1 MNQSTYFYLSLH
13 LNYISYNKI
22 EISKMTNK
30 TLKIACML
38 LGMCTSVSAQE
49 SWGLQDCIDYALKNN
64 IQIQKN
70 RINEEKGDVAL
81 WNRKG
86 ALFPSL
92 SFSTNQNMGYRP
104 FTQVMS
110 VVQGDQVTSTSSNVT
125 YQGSYGLNASVTLW
139 NGGINYKNIKE
150 QALQNEI
157 TKLQTEQSELN
168 IQEQI
173 AQLYVQIMYTK
184 EALKVNE
191 ELLKTA
197 QAQYDRGVEMQ
208 KQGQMAKAD
217 VVQLEAQL
225 SSAKYDIANSQ
236 AQLENFK
243 RQLKSVLELDI
254 NSDFNIK
261 GDIPTDEKVLAVIP
275 SKLDA
280 YNRALESRPEIKGAE
295 LGIESA
301 NMQLDIA
308 KRAHYP
314 TVRASASLGSNH
326 SSGSQNNW
334 GTQMKSNLSV
344 SAGVT
349 VSVPIFDN
357 RQIATNIR
365 NAKLNQVNSQLDLKD
380 KKTALSNTIEQYWI
394 NANSNQQSYLAAKAR
409 VKSQEAS
416 YELLNEQFQNGLK
429 STVDVLQGRDNVI
442 NAEQSMLQSKY
453 TTLLNIQLLK
463 FYTGEQIDL

>member
-1 MNQSTYFYLSLH
+1 
-13 LNYISYNKI
+13 
-22 EISKMTNK
+22 MTNK
-30 TLKIACML
+30 TFKIAYML
-38 LGMCTSVSAQE
+38 LGISTCAWAQE

-70 RINEEKGDVAL
+70 RVSEEKGEVTL

-86 ALFPSL
+86 VLFPSL
-92 SFSTNQNMGYRP
+92 SFSTNQNVGYRP
-104 FTQVMS
+104 FTQVMA

-139 NGGINYKNIKE
+139 NGGINQKNIKE
-150 QALQNEI
+150 QKLLNEI
-157 TKLQTEQSELN
+157 TKLQTEQSELS

-184 EALKVNE
+184 EALKVSE

-197 QAQYDRGVEMQ
+197 QLQYDRGIEMQ

-225 SSAKYDIANSQ
+225 SSAKYDIANNQ
-236 AQLENFK
+236 ARLENFK
-243 RQLKSVLELDI
+243 RQLKAVLELDI
-254 NSDFNIK
+254 NSDFDIK

-275 SKLDA
+275 SKLEA
-280 YNRALESRPEIKGAE
+280 YNQALASRPEIKGAE

-308 KRAHYP
+308 RRAHYP

-334 GTQMKSNLSV
+334 GTQMKSNLNM

-365 NAKLNQVNSQLDLKD
+365 NAKLNQVNSQLDLQD
-380 KKTALSNTIEQYWI
+380 KKTSLSNTIEQYWI

-416 YELLNEQFQNGLK
+416 YELLNEQFLNGLK
-429 STVDVLQGRDNVI
+429 NTVDVLQGRDNVI

-463 FYTGEQIDL
+463 FYTGEKIDL

>member
-1 MNQSTYFYLSLH
+1 
-13 LNYISYNKI
+13 
-22 EISKMTNK
+22 
-30 TLKIACML
+30 ML
-38 LGMCTSVSAQE
+38 LGISTCAWAQE

-70 RINEEKGDVAL
+70 RVSEEKGEVTL

-86 ALFPSL
+86 VLFPSL
-92 SFSTNQNMGYRP
+92 SFSTNQNVGYRP
-104 FTQVMS
+104 FTQVMA

-139 NGGINYKNIKE
+139 NGGINQKNIKE
-150 QALQNEI
+150 QKLLNEI
-157 TKLQTEQSELN
+157 TKLQTEQSELS

-184 EALKVNE
+184 EALKVSE

-197 QAQYDRGVEMQ
+197 QLQYDRGIEMQ

-225 SSAKYDIANSQ
+225 SSAKYDIANNQ
-236 AQLENFK
+236 ARLENFK
-243 RQLKSVLELDI
+243 RQLKAVLELDI
-254 NSDFNIK
+254 NSDFDIK

-275 SKLDA
+275 SKLEA
-280 YNRALESRPEIKGAE
+280 YNQALTSRPEIKGAE

-308 KRAHYP
+308 RRAHYP

-334 GTQMKSNLSV
+334 GTQMKSNLNM

-365 NAKLNQVNSQLDLKD
+365 NAKLNQVNSQLDLQD
-380 KKTALSNTIEQYWI
+380 KKTSLSNTIEQYWI

-416 YELLNEQFQNGLK
+416 YELLNEQFLNGLK
-429 STVDVLQGRDNVI
+429 NTVDVLQGRDNVI

-463 FYTGEQIDL
+463 FYTGEKIDL

>member
-1 MNQSTYFYLSLH
+1 MINRTF
-13 LNYISYNKI
+13 
-22 EISKMTNK
+22 
-30 TLKIACML
+30 KIACML
-38 LGMCTSVSAQE
+38 LGMSTCTIAQE
-49 SWGLQDCIDYALKNN
+49 RWGLQDCIDYALKNN

-70 RINEEKGDVAL
+70 KVNEEKGDVAL

-86 ALFPSL
+86 ILFPSL
-92 SFSTNQNMGYRP
+92 SFSTNQNLGYRP
-104 FTQVMS
+104 FTQVMA

-157 TKLQTEQSELN
+157 AKLQTEQSELS
-168 IQEQI
+168 IQVQI
-173 AQLYVQIMYTK
+173 AQLYVQIMYTT

-191 ELLKTA
+191 QLQKTA
-197 QAQYDRGVEMQ
+197 QAQYDRGLEMQ

-217 VVQLEAQL
+217 VIQLEAQL
-225 SSAKYDIANSQ
+225 SSAKYDIANTQ

-254 NSDFNIK
+254 NHDFNIK
-261 GDIPTDEKVLAVIP
+261 GEIPSDEKVLAVIP
-275 SKLDA
+275 SKLEA
-280 YNRALESRPEIKGAE
+280 YNQALVSRPEIKGAE

-326 SSGSQNNW
+326 SSGSNNNW
-334 GTQMKSNLSV
+334 GTQMKSNLNM

-349 VSVPIFDN
+349 VSIPIFDN
-357 RQIATNIR
+357 RQIASNIR
-365 NAKLNQVNSQLDLKD
+365 NAKLNQVNSQLDLLD
-380 KKTALSNTIEQYWI
+380 KKTSLSSTIEQYWI
-394 NANSNQQSYLAAKAR
+394 NAYSNQQSYLAAKAR

-416 YELLNEQFQNGLK
+416 YELLNEQFLNGLK
-429 STVDVLQGRDNVI
+429 NTVDVLQGRDNVI

-463 FYTGEQIDL
+463 FYTGEKIDL

>member
-1 MNQSTYFYLSLH
+1 
-13 LNYISYNKI
+13 
-22 EISKMTNK
+22 MTNK
-30 TLKIACML
+30 TFKIACML
-38 LGMCTSVSAQE
+38 LGFSSCALAQE

-70 RINEEKGDVAL
+70 RVSEEKGDVTL

-92 SFSTNQNMGYRP
+92 SFSTSHNVGYRP
-104 FTQVMS
+104 FTQVMA

-150 QALQNEI
+150 QELQNEI
-157 TKLQTEQSELN
+157 TKLQTEQSELS

-173 AQLYVQIMYTK
+173 AQLYVQIMFTK
-184 EALKVNE
+184 EALKVSE
-191 ELLKTA
+191 QLLKTA
-197 QAQYDRGVEMQ
+197 QMQYDRGLEMQ

-225 SSAKYDIANSQ
+225 SSAKYDIANNQ
-236 AQLENFK
+236 AQVENFK

-254 NSDFNIK
+254 NNDFDIK
-261 GDIPTDEKVLAVIP
+261 GEIPTDEKVLAVIP
-275 SKLDA
+275 NKLEA
-280 YNRALESRPEIKGAE
+280 YNQALANRPEIKGAE

-326 SSGSQNNW
+326 SSGSQ
-334 GTQMKSNLSV
+334 
-344 SAGVT
+344 
-349 VSVPIFDN
+349 I
-357 RQIATNIR
+357 
-365 NAKLNQVNSQLDLKD
+365 
-380 KKTALSNTIEQYWI
+380 
-394 NANSNQQSYLAAKAR
+394 
-409 VKSQEAS
+409 
-416 YELLNEQFQNGLK
+416 
-429 STVDVLQGRDNVI
+429 GRAHV
-442 NAEQSMLQSKY
+442 
-453 TTLLNIQLLK
+453 
-463 FYTGEQIDL
+463 

>member
-1 MNQSTYFYLSLH
+1 
-13 LNYISYNKI
+13 
-22 EISKMTNK
+22 
-30 TLKIACML
+30 ML
-38 LGMCTSVSAQE
+38 LGISTCAWAQE

-70 RINEEKGDVAL
+70 RVSEEKGEVTL

-86 ALFPSL
+86 VLFPSL
-92 SFSTNQNMGYRP
+92 SFSTNQNVGYRP
-104 FTQVMS
+104 FTQVMA

-139 NGGINYKNIKE
+139 NGGINQKNIKE
-150 QALQNEI
+150 QKLLNEI
-157 TKLQTEQSELN
+157 TKLQTEQSELS

-184 EALKVNE
+184 EALKVSE

-197 QAQYDRGVEMQ
+197 QLQYDRGIEMQ

-225 SSAKYDIANSQ
+225 SSAKYDIANNQ
-236 AQLENFK
+236 ARLENFK
-243 RQLKSVLELDI
+243 RQLKAVLELDI
-254 NSDFNIK
+254 NSDFDIK

-275 SKLDA
+275 SKLEA
-280 YNRALESRPEIKGAE
+280 YNQALASRPEIKGAE

-308 KRAHYP
+308 RRAHYP

-334 GTQMKSNLSV
+334 GTQMKSNLNM

-365 NAKLNQVNSQLDLKD
+365 NAKLNQVNSQLDLQD
-380 KKTALSNTIEQYWI
+380 KKTSLSNTIEQYWI

-416 YELLNEQFQNGLK
+416 YELLNEQFHNGLK
-429 STVDVLQGRDNVI
+429 NTVDVLQGRDNVI
-442 NAEQSMLQSKY
+442 SAEQDMLQSKY
-453 TTLLNIQLLK
+453 MALLNIQLLK
-463 FYTGEQIDL
+463 FYTGEKIEL

>member
-1 MNQSTYFYLSLH
+1 
-13 LNYISYNKI
+13 
-22 EISKMTNK
+22 
-30 TLKIACML
+30 ML

-86 ALFPSL
+86 GLFPSL

-110 VVQGDQVTSTSSNVT
+110 IVQGDQVTSTSSNVT

-157 TKLQTEQSELN
+157 TKLQTEQSELS

-208 KQGQMAKAD
+208 NQGQMAKAD

-275 SKLDA
+275 SKLEA

-295 LGIESA
+295 LGIDAA

-357 RQIATNIR
+357 RQIASNIR

>member
-1 MNQSTYFYLSLH
+1 MTKTTLFCTFASKLIYSTFLSTPL
-13 LNYISYNKI
+13 I
-22 EISKMTNK
+22 MNK
-30 TLKIACML
+30 TIKIACML
-38 LGMCTSVSAQE
+38 MGLSMGASAQE
-49 SWGLQDCIDYALKNN
+49 TWGLQDCIDYALKNN

-70 RINEEKGDVAL
+70 RISEEKGEVAL

-110 VVQGDQVTSTSSNVT
+110 VVQGDQVTSTSNNVT

-139 NGGINYKNIKE
+139 NGGINQKNIKE

-168 IQEQI
+168 IQGQI

-191 ELLKTA
+191 QLLKTA
-197 QAQYDRGVEMQ
+197 QTQYDRGLEMQ

-217 VVQLEAQL
+217 VIQLEAQL

-254 NSDFNIK
+254 NSDF
-261 GDIPTDEKVLAVIP
+261 DIRGEIPSDEKVLAVIP
-275 SKLDA
+275 SKLEA
-280 YNRALESRPEIKGAE
+280 YNQALTSRPEIRGAE

-314 TVRASASLGSNH
+314 TIRANASLGSNH
-326 SSGSQNNW
+326 TSGSQNNW
-334 GTQMKSNLSV
+334 GNQMKNNLSMN
-344 SAGVT
+344 AGVT

-365 NAKLNQVNSQLDLKD
+365 NAKLNQVNSQLDLED
-380 KKTALSNTIEQYWI
+380 KKKALSNTIEQYWI
-394 NANSNQQSYLAAKAR
+394 NANSNQQSYLAAKTR

-416 YELLNEQFQNGLK
+416 YELLNEQFLNGLK
-429 STVDVLQGRDNVI
+429 NTVDVLQGRDNVI

-453 TTLLNIQLLK
+453 TTLLNMQLLK
-463 FYTGEQIDL
+463 FYTGEKIDL

>member
-1 MNQSTYFYLSLH
+1 
-13 LNYISYNKI
+13 
-22 EISKMTNK
+22 
-30 TLKIACML
+30 ML
-38 LGMCTSVSAQE
+38 LGISTCAWAQE

-70 RINEEKGDVAL
+70 RVSEEKGEVTL

-86 ALFPSL
+86 VLFPSL
-92 SFSTNQNMGYRP
+92 SFSTNQNVGYRP
-104 FTQVMS
+104 FTQVMA

-139 NGGINYKNIKE
+139 NGGINQKNIKE
-150 QALQNEI
+150 QKLLNEI
-157 TKLQTEQSELN
+157 TKLQTEQSELS

-184 EALKVNE
+184 EALKVSE

-197 QAQYDRGVEMQ
+197 QLQYDRGIEMQ

-225 SSAKYDIANSQ
+225 SSAKYDIANNQ

-243 RQLKSVLELDI
+243 RQLKAVLELDI
-254 NSDFNIK
+254 NSDFDIK

-275 SKLDA
+275 SKLEA
-280 YNRALESRPEIKGAE
+280 YNQALTSRPEIKGAE

-308 KRAHYP
+308 RRAHYP

-334 GTQMKSNLSV
+334 GTQMKSNLNM

-365 NAKLNQVNSQLDLKD
+365 NAKLNQVNSQLDLQD
-380 KKTALSNTIEQYWI
+380 KKTSLSNTIEQYWI

-416 YELLNEQFQNGLK
+416 YELLNEQFLNGLK
-429 STVDVLQGRDNVI
+429 NTVDVLQGRDNVI

-463 FYTGEQIDL
+463 FYTGEKIDL

>member
-1 MNQSTYFYLSLH
+1 M
-13 LNYISYNKI
+13 
-22 EISKMTNK
+22 MNK
-30 TLKIACML
+30 TFKIACML
-38 LGMCTSVSAQE
+38 IGLSTCASAQE

-70 RINEEKGDVAL
+70 RVSEEKGDVAL

-86 ALFPSL
+86 AFFPSL
-92 SFSTNQNMGYRP
+92 SFSTSHNVGYRP
-104 FTQVMS
+104 FTETLAI
-110 VVQGDQVTSTSSNVT
+110 VQGEQVTTTTSNVT

-150 QALQNEI
+150 QKLQNEI
-157 TKLQTEQSELN
+157 TKLQTEQSELS

-184 EALKVNE
+184 EALKVSE

-197 QAQYDRGVEMQ
+197 QKQYDRGLEMQ

-217 VVQLEAQL
+217 VIQLEAQL
-225 SSAKYDIANSQ
+225 SSAKYDIANCN
-236 AQLENFK
+236 AQVENFK

-261 GDIPTDEKVLAVIP
+261 GDIPSEEKVLAIIP
-275 SKLDA
+275 NKLDA
-280 YNRALESRPEIKGAE
+280 YNKALTSRPEIKSAE
-295 LGIESA
+295 LGIEQA
-301 NMQLDIA
+301 KMQLDIA

-314 TVRASASLGSNH
+314 TLRASASLGSNH
-326 SSGSQNNW
+326 SSGARNNW
-334 GTQMKSNLSV
+334 GNQMKSNLNM
-344 SAGVT
+344 SAGLT

-365 NAKLNQVNSQLDLKD
+365 NAKLNQVNSQLDLQD
-380 KKTALSNTIEQYWI
+380 KRTALSNTIEQYWI
-394 NANSNQQSYLAAKAR
+394 NANNNQQSYLAAKAR

-416 YELLNEQFQNGLK
+416 YELLNEQFLNGLK
-429 STVDVLQGRDNVI
+429 NTVDVLQGRDNVI

-463 FYTGEQIDL
+463 FYTGEKIDL

>member
-1 MNQSTYFYLSLH
+1 M
-13 LNYISYNKI
+13 
-22 EISKMTNK
+22 NK
-30 TLKIACML
+30 TIKIAFML
-38 LGMCTSVSAQE
+38 MGLSMGASAQE
-49 SWGLQDCIDYALKNN
+49 TWGLQDCIDYALKNN

-70 RINEEKGDVAL
+70 RISEEKGEVAL

-110 VVQGDQVTSTSSNVT
+110 VVQGDQVTSTSNNVT

-139 NGGINYKNIKE
+139 NGGINQKNIKE

-191 ELLKTA
+191 QLLKTA
-197 QAQYDRGVEMQ
+197 QTQYDRGLEMQ

-217 VVQLEAQL
+217 VIQLEAQL

-254 NSDFNIK
+254 NSDF
-261 GDIPTDEKVLAVIP
+261 DIRGEIPSDEKVLAVIP
-275 SKLDA
+275 SKLEA
-280 YNRALESRPEIKGAE
+280 YNQALTSRPEIRGAE

-314 TVRASASLGSNH
+314 TIRANASLGSNH
-326 SSGSQNNW
+326 TSGSQNNW
-334 GTQMKSNLSV
+334 GNQMKNNLSMN
-344 SAGVT
+344 AGVT

-365 NAKLNQVNSQLDLKD
+365 NAKLNQVNSQLDLED
-380 KKTALSNTIEQYWI
+380 KKKALSNTIEQYWI
-394 NANSNQQSYLAAKAR
+394 NANSNQQSYLAAKTR

-416 YELLNEQFQNGLK
+416 YELLNEQFLNGLK
-429 STVDVLQGRDNVI
+429 NTVDVLQGRDNVI

-453 TTLLNIQLLK
+453 TTLLNMQLLK
-463 FYTGEQIDL
+463 FYTGEKIDL

>member
-1 MNQSTYFYLSLH
+1 M
-13 LNYISYNKI
+13 
-22 EISKMTNK
+22 NK
-30 TLKIACML
+30 TIKIACML
-38 LGMCTSVSAQE
+38 MGLSMGASAQQT
-49 SWGLQDCIDYALKNN
+49 WGLQDCIDYALKNN

-70 RINEEKGDVAL
+70 RISEEKGEVAL

-86 ALFPSL
+86 ALFPNL
-92 SFSTNQNMGYRP
+92 SFSTSHNMGYRP

-125 YQGSYGLNASVTLW
+125 YQGNYGLNASVTLW
-139 NGGINYKNIKE
+139 NGGINQKNIKE

-184 EALKVNE
+184 EALKVNQ

-197 QAQYDRGVEMQ
+197 QTQYDRGLEMQ

-217 VVQLEAQL
+217 VIQLEAQL

-254 NSDFNIK
+254 DIEFDIQ
-261 GDIPTDEKVLAVIP
+261 GEIPTDEKVLAVIP
-275 SKLDA
+275 GKLEA
-280 YNRALESRPEIKGAE
+280 YSQALASRPEIKGAE

-308 KRAHYP
+308 RRAHYP
-314 TVRASASLGSNH
+314 TVRANASLGSNH

-334 GTQMKSNLSV
+334 GNQMKNNLNMN
-344 SAGVT
+344 AGVT

-357 RQIATNIR
+357 RQIASNIR
-365 NAKLNQVNSQLDLKD
+365 NAKLNQFNSQLDLED
-380 KKTALSNTIEQYWI
+380 KKKALANTIEQYWI

-416 YELLNEQFQNGLK
+416 YELLNEQFLNGLK
-429 STVDVLQGRDNVI
+429 NTVDVLQGRDNVI

-453 TTLLNIQLLK
+453 TTLLNMQLLK
-463 FYTGEQIDL
+463 FYTGEKIDL